1 MRLSPAKAALQ
12 IALTCSIGL
21 MVCSTVSGQPR
32 SIQDGKFDEFGNIN
46 ADDTMAH
53 LDLFAVQLNSNPSLQ
68 GFIIGHNWHNAGS
81 GWLLREGYGYIDYLV
96 NKRGILASR
105 LNFIEAEARATPE
118 FELWLLPAGAA
129 APVNRRSREAE
140 PRSPQ
145 YFDSVSLGPEGVCAG
160 EFFISLYRL
169 EDALKFFGEVLNQQ
183 PRAKAWIVAH
193 PRPGETPAKTNR
205 TIAESR
211 AFLLKNYG
219 VSPERILT
227 SIERP
232 RSTSCT
238 ELGLW
243 VAPSNSAKA
252 DEAGFYRER
261 MSHAEETEY
270 CVRRVEFVGNAHV
283 RDYVVRRKFTQQEG
297 DVFSS
302 KALETSLR
310 NFNRL
315 GLFYPVTLNDV
326 EVRLD
331 SDDGLID
338 ITIYFRERP
347 RARRSRTN

>member
-1 MRLSPAKAALQ
+1 MRLSPAKAVLQ
-12 IALTCSIGL
+12 ITLTCSIGL
-21 MVCSTVSGQPR
+21 MVYSTVFGQL
-32 SIQDGKFDEFGNIN
+32 IKDGKFDEFGNIS
-46 ADDTMAH
+46 ADDGMAH
-53 LDLFAVQLNSNPSLQ
+53 LDLFAVELNSNPSLQ

-105 LNFIEAEARATPE
+105 LNFIEAEFRPTPG
-118 FELWLLPAGAA
+118 FELWLLPAGVT

-140 PRSPQ
+140 PPTPQ
-145 YFDSVSLGPEGVCAG
+145 YFDTVSLGPEGVCAG
-160 EFFISLYRL
+160 EFFLYLYKL
-169 EDALKFFGEVLNQQ
+169 EDSLKFFAEVLNQQ
-183 PRAKAWIVAH
+183 PNAKAWIVAH
-193 PRPGETPAKTNR
+193 PRPGERPSKTNR
-205 TIAESR
+205 TIIESR
-211 AFLLKNYG
+211 NFLLKNYG
-219 VSPERILT
+219 INPERILT

-261 MSHAEETEY
+261 MIHAEETEY
-270 CVRRVEFVGNAHV
+270 CVRRVEFVGNDYV
-283 RDYVVRRKFTQQEG
+283 RDNVVRREFTQQEG
-297 DVFSS
+297 DVFSR

-347 RARRSRTN
+347 RARRSRKN